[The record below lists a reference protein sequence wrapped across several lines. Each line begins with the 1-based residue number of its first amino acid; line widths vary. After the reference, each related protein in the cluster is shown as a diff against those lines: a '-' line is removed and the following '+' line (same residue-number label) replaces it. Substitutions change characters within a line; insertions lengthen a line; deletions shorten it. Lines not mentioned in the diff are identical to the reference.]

1 MAKYKKVTE
10 WIRSRVAS
18 GELAGGD
25 RLESE
30 HEISS
35 LFGIS
40 RQTVRHALDLLE
52 HQGIL
57 MRRQGSGTY
66 VKENCLPDP
75 VAREVSRTVTI
86 VSTYVDGYIFPRI
99 LRAMVKTLEEAGYSA
114 RIMFTNN
121 RIETER
127 HLLLRL
133 LQEDS
138 RDALIVEPVMS
149 GLPNPNLDCYRSILK
164 RNIPVLFFHSYYP
177 ELDVP
182 HVCMDDE
189 AAGRMAAEYL
199 ISQGHTRIGGIFKLD
214 DGQGQQRYRGYQEA
228 LLDAG
233 LPLLEER
240 VSWIDTTDQRNFHAA
255 APGLCERLRDCT
267 ACVCYNDEVAH
278 ALTDYVL
285 ETGCLKIPEDLSVVS
300 IDNSELAR
308 LNAVPL
314 TSVSHPMEALGQKT
328 AEHILRMI
336 KEPGFDAD
344 YTFAAE
350 LEVRDSVR
358 RISDE
363 GQEETDSAHAAER
376 SKFTA

>member
-1 MAKYKKVTE
+1 MAKYKEVTE
-10 WIRSRVAS
+10 WILGRIAS

-30 HEISS
+30 HEISG

-40 RQTVRHALDLLE
+40 RQTARHALDLLVQ
-52 HQGIL
+52 QGFL
-57 MRRQGSGTY
+57 TRRQGSGTY
-66 VKENCLPDP
+66 VKGNSQPEPA
-75 VAREVSRTVTI
+75 AREVSRTVTI

-127 HLLLRL
+127 RLLLRL
-133 LQEDS
+133 LEEDS

-177 ELDVP
+177 ELNIP
-182 HVCMDDE
+182 HICMDDA
-189 AAGRMAAEYL
+189 AAGRTAAEYL
-199 ISQGHTRIGGIFKLD
+199 IRQGHTRIGGIFKLD
-214 DGQGQQRYRGYQEA
+214 DGQGRRRYRGFQRA

-233 LPLLEER
+233 LPLLEDR
-240 VSWIDTTDQRNFHAA
+240 ICWIDTTDQRNFRAA
-255 APGLCERLRDCT
+255 APGLCERLRECT

-285 ETGCLKIPEDLSVVS
+285 ETNCRRIPDDLSLVS

-314 TSVSHPMEALGQKT
+314 TSVSHPMEALGNKA

-336 KEPGFDAD
+336 TDAGFDAN
-344 YTFAAE
+344 YTFPVE
-350 LEVRDSVR
+350 LEIRDSVR
-358 RISDE
+358 RLSPAGCE
-363 GQEETDSAHAAER
+363 KSV
-376 SKFTA
+376 